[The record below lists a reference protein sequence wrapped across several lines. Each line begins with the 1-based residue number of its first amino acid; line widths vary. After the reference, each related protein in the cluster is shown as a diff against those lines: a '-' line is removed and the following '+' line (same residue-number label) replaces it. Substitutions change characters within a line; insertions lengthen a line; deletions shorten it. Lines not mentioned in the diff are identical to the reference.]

1 MVRTWTTRLVL
12 GLIAPA
18 FALGCGHNRQC
29 CCPCQCGHPAAEAV
43 PATSPAVPVAPAKPT
58 PQTPAAPMS
67 ATRTASATMASDIPQ
82 LVPAARP
89 IRME

>member
-18 FALGCGHNRQC
+18 FALGCGTQRHC
-29 CCPCQCGHPAAEAV
+29 CCPCQCGDHAAAAAAPATPAAPV
-43 PATSPAVPVAPAKPT
+43 NPAPT
-58 PQTPAAPMS
+58 TPAAPMS
-67 ATRTASATMASDIPQ
+67 ATRTASAVMPSPIPQ
-82 LVPAARP
+82 LAPVTKP

>member
-12 GLIAPA
+12 ALIAPA

-29 CCPCQCGHPAAEAV
+29 CCPCQCGHAAEAV
-43 PATSPAVPVAPAKPT
+43 PAASPVPVAPTKPAS
-58 PQTPAAPMS
+58 PTPAAPMS

-82 LVPAARP
+82 LAPVTKP